1 MSRTQAVEEEIRGF
15 RTPLLV
21 IGIGGLVACAIGF
34 AVSPQQFFRS
44 YLFAYLFW
52 FSIGLGCLPVLMLY
66 HLVGGAWGYSIR
78 RILES
83 GTRTILVL
91 GILFIPVLAGL
102 RQIYK
107 WVDPPN
113 AEIAAAVIKKSLY
126 LNVPF
131 FIVRAVVFF
140 LLWWFFASR
149 LNRWSSVQDETGDIG
164 LLRRFGRL
172 SGPGIAIY
180 GFSVTFALVD
190 WAMSLE
196 PRWFSSVYGMLWFM
210 NTALA
215 ALAFAIVVFTFF
227 SDRNPLLQVARP
239 DHLHDLGNLLFA
251 SLMLWAYL
259 SFCQL
264 LIIWSGDIPEEI
276 DWYLSR
282 LRHGWDWTAAVLYIF
297 QFFVPWFLLLSRRN
311 KRDRRRLGYIALLVL
326 AMRIVD
332 TFWMITPAFYP
343 DRFTVHWLDLI
354 ALAGIGGIWLA
365 TYARQL
371 IAMPLLA
378 LNDPNTVPHKAI

>member
-1 MSRTQAVEEEIRGF
+1 MSRTQAIEDEIRRFHAPFLAVG
-15 RTPLLV
+15 V
-21 IGIGGLVACAIGF
+21 VGLVACAIGF
-34 AVSPQQFFRS
+34 AFSPQQFFRS

-52 FSIGLGCLPVLMLY
+52 LSIGLGCLPVLMLY

-83 GTRTILVL
+83 GTRTILLL
-91 GILFIPVLAGL
+91 GILFIPVLAGM
-102 RQIYK
+102 RQIYT
-107 WVDPPN
+107 WVDPVNP
-113 AEIAAAVIKKSLY
+113 AVGEAVLKKSAY

-131 FIVRAVVFF
+131 FIARAVFF
-140 LLWWFFASR
+140 FILWWFFANR
-149 LNRWSSVQDETGDIG
+149 LNRWSAAQDETGDIG

-172 SGPGIAIY
+172 SGPGITLC
-180 GFSVTFALVD
+180 GFTVTFALID

-196 PRWFSSVYGMLWFM
+196 PRWFSTVYGMLWFM
-210 NTALA
+210 DLALS
-215 ALAFAIVVFTFF
+215 ALAFSIVVFTFLG
-227 SDRNPLLQVARP
+227 DRHPLSEVARP
-239 DHLHDLGNLLFA
+239 EHLHDLGNLLFA

-264 LIIWSGDIPEEI
+264 LIIWSGDVPEEI
-276 DWYLSR
+276 SWYLSR
-282 LRHGWDWTAAVLYIF
+282 LRHGWEWTALVLIGF

-311 KRDRRRLGYIALLVL
+311 KRQRRRLGYIALLVL
-326 AMRIVD
+326 GMRIVD

-343 DRFTVHWLDLI
+343 DGFSLHWLDPV

-365 TYARQL
+365 IYARQL
-371 IAMPLLA
+371 LAMPLLA